1 MYTKIYLFFKNLNNG
16 KPYEL
21 PQKLVGNS
29 FQFGQGFPLN
39 LFFFFVF
46 CGEFQPITF
55 NLDYNSLSSSQNT
68 NQFLV

>member
-39 LFFFFVF
+39 QFGEQEESSPIQYFV
-46 CGEFQPITF
+46 I
-55 NLDYNSLSSSQNT
+55 
-68 NQFLV
+68 

>member
-39 LFFFFVF
+39 HFFFF
-46 CGEFQPITF
+46 
-55 NLDYNSLSSSQNT
+55 
-68 NQFLV
+68 FLWRVSTYSVQS